1 MPFLGHTAELAF
13 RLCVQ
18 YLGLQLWEAP
28 FSSFATSDPST
39 SEGPKLGEEMGVGGA
54 NSSTVA
60 FFNDTYG
67 LWKCL
72 MTSPEKNSVVRN
84 QGPP

>member
-39 SEGPKLGEEMGVGGA
+39 SEGPKLGEEIGVGGQIA
-54 NSSTVA
+54 PQLHFSTTLTA
-60 FFNDTYG
+60 SGNA
-67 LWKCL
+67 
-72 MTSPEKNSVVRN
+72 
-84 QGPP
+84 